1 MAEDSSTGLPSGGK
15 ANDRRAPFLQGDVER
30 EQRWRSDEK
39 IYRALMGCLTSHVA
53 AIDRTGT
60 IIAVNDA
67 WTRFAAE
74 NGALAGAAIG
84 VGANYLDVC
93 RKAASASVYAARALK
108 GLEATISGKEA
119 EFTLE
124 YPCHSPDTHRWFQ
137 LCATPWPEDGGAVV
151 THSDVTQ
158 RVLAEQKLQE
168 SEQHYRAMIENEV
181 DIVTVLDEAGNIKFE
196 SPAVRR
202 ILGYTPEELVGKNVF
217 RFIHPADL
225 AEVKQEFAKVLA
237 SQEPS
242 RPVEFR
248 FRHRDSGYRAVES
261 IARNLLT
268 NPGVQG
274 VIVNSRD
281 ITDRREAEAALRKHE
296 AALKVSNERLRAL
309 SGRLLE
315 AEDRERRR
323 VSRELHDDLNQALA
337 ALAVDIG
344 ALRSARSDAPPDQ
357 VDAELQ
363 AIQGRVVKLSEN
375 VRNLAYQLHPS
386 ILDDLGLAVALRS
399 YCEEFSS
406 REDISVEFVHRN
418 LEDPVSPE
426 AASCVYRVAQEG
438 LRNVAKHSG
447 AKHAFVSVVGTG
459 KYLNLLIRDSG
470 AGFVPGL
477 ATVRRGLGLT
487 SMTERSRLL
496 NGTFRVTST
505 PGQGTVLQLRVPR
518 EVPSH

>member
-1 MAEDSSTGLPSGGK
+1 
-15 ANDRRAPFLQGDVER
+15 
-30 EQRWRSDEK
+30 
-39 IYRALMGCLTSHVA
+39 
-53 AIDRTGT
+53 
-60 IIAVNDA
+60 
-67 WTRFAAE
+67 
-74 NGALAGAAIG
+74 
-84 VGANYLDVC
+84 
-93 RKAASASVYAARALK
+93 
-108 GLEATISGKEA
+108 
-119 EFTLE
+119 
-124 YPCHSPDTHRWFQ
+124 
-137 LCATPWPEDGGAVV
+137 
-151 THSDVTQ
+151 
-158 RVLAEQKLQE
+158 
-168 SEQHYRAMIENEV
+168 
-181 DIVTVLDEAGNIKFE
+181 
-196 SPAVRR
+196 
-202 ILGYTPEELVGKNVF
+202 
-217 RFIHPADL
+217 
-225 AEVKQEFAKVLA
+225 
-237 SQEPS
+237 
-242 RPVEFR
+242 
-248 FRHRDSGYRAVES
+248 
-261 IARNLLT
+261 
-268 NPGVQG
+268 
-274 VIVNSRD
+274 
-281 ITDRREAEAALRKHE
+281 
-296 AALKVSNERLRAL
+296 VSNERLRAL